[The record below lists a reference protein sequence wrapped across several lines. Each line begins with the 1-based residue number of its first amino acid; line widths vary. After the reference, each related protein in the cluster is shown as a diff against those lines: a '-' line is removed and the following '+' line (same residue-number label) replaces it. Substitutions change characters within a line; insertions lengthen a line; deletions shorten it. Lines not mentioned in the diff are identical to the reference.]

1 MGQLRR
7 AAPPQEVDGHQRC
20 RRGPTLRLPKPSR
33 RCAAVWMPRRPAH
46 VFSRASGTSA
56 SHSAGVGR
64 ERAGG
69 ESCDG
74 ERSCR
79 DAWLCVWPPAL
90 CGSPHAKHLTREP
103 TRLIPRCSVVSATPA
118 KMTNH
123 ARGGLRVLCL
133 CTVCVCVS
141 SVLMIVCVLLFSS
154 RRRLGRRLGVLFC
167 VVSSDV
173 HRISDLSRGVCV
185 SLFRCRYRTAML
197 GVCQWSKYFL
207 RFLQKA
213 VTTYHRSSVPRS
225 LC

>member
-1 MGQLRR
+1 MRR
-7 AAPPQEVDGHQRC
+7 REK
-20 RRGPTLRLPKPSR
+20 LSR
-33 RCAAVWMPRRPAH
+33 RVA
-46 VFSRASGTSA
+46 
-56 SHSAGVGR
+56 
-64 ERAGG
+64 
-69 ESCDG
+69 
-74 ERSCR
+74 
-79 DAWLCVWPPAL
+79 LCVASCAL
-90 CGSPHAKHLTREP
+90 WIASRQTSDARTDQADS
-103 TRLIPRCSVVSATPA
+103 TVVSATPA

-197 GVCQWSKYFL
+197 GVCQWPSFL
-207 RFLQKA
+207 FFFFFPFLDL
-213 VTTYHRSSVPRS
+213 V
-225 LC
+225 

>member
-1 MGQLRR
+1 MD
-7 AAPPQEVDGHQRC
+7 AASPSARVLSCVWDISQPLGGSWEGE
-20 RRGPTLRLPKPSR
+20 SR
-33 RCAAVWMPRRPAH
+33 RRVVRRREKL
-46 VFSRASGTSA
+46 SRRVA
-56 SHSAGVGR
+56 
-64 ERAGG
+64 
-69 ESCDG
+69 
-74 ERSCR
+74 
-79 DAWLCVWPPAL
+79 LCVASCAL
-90 CGSPHAKHLTREP
+90 WIASRQTSDARTDQADS
-103 TRLIPRCSVVSATPA
+103 TVVSATPA

-197 GVCQWSKYFL
+197 GVCQWPSFL
-207 RFLQKA
+207 FFFFFPFLDL
-213 VTTYHRSSVPRS
+213 V
-225 LC
+225 